1 MNGVDTFNGIYT
13 NPSGTDFKIYDG
25 IKNTTDST
33 LLPWMALNYP
43 TPFNYSLSSTG
54 SEEVLSSN
62 YAFN

>member
-1 MNGVDTFNGIYT
+1 MYC
-13 NPSGTDFKIYDG
+13 
-25 IKNTTDST
+25 
-33 LLPWMALNYP
+33 